1 MSLVRKIVLGVLL
14 TGAAAVLMMTAW
26 ELWNYRQWIS
36 LPLPLNESGFSAD
49 DRARMLQ
56 DRMELLTKRL
66 GDMELLV
73 VFLLGA
79 SGLYALVFVASSY
92 FSSTSFARQADQ
104 TIGNIQDQVGLA
116 MGDLRELQERTEHRL
131 RDMIAEAA
139 PVIAPVSATAAPIP
153 APPTPATTPA
163 DDEPHVTEI
172 ARRLK
177 AWRGRPLTE
186 LDRMELMQ
194 GEYSAICLD
203 AVADERTSSPLAEVF
218 LEFARIYAASD
229 AVRARFYLE
238 RAARLAAS
246 ESPLASEIHYQL
258 ACSFAASHDF
268 PYAMRE
274 LASAFEHQFQAL
286 EEKLAGDIED
296 GGTLYELAST
306 PPFDKAVNDLL
317 LNMSIGIG

>member
-1 MSLVRKIVLGVLL
+1 MGLVRKIVLGVLM
-14 TGAAAVLMMTAW
+14 TAAAAVLVMTCW
-26 ELWNYRQWIS
+26 ELWNYRQWTS
-36 LPLPLNESGFSAD
+36 LPLPLNESGFSPD

-56 DRMELLTKRL
+56 DRMELLTRRV

-92 FSSTSFARQADQ
+92 FSTASFARQADQ

-116 MGDLRELQERTEHRL
+116 LGDLRELQEHTEQRL
-131 RDMIAEAA
+131 REI
-139 PVIAPVSATAAPIP
+139 TAAAKPPVAAEPSTSAPAP
-153 APPTPATTPA
+153 APPVEE
-163 DDEPHVTEI
+163 EPQISEI
-172 ARRLK
+172 AERLEGWQK
-177 AWRGRPLTE
+177 RPLTE
-186 LDRMELMQ
+186 RDRQELVRA
-194 GEYSAICLD
+194 EYTAICLD
-203 AVADERTSSPLAEVF
+203 SVADPRTDSPLAKVF
-218 LEFARIYAASD
+218 LGLARLYTPTD
-229 AVRARFYLE
+229 NVRSRFYLE
-238 RAARLAAS
+238 RAARLAAP
-246 ESPLASEIHYQL
+246 ESALASEIHYHL

-286 EEKLAGDIED
+286 EEKLAGDIEE